1 MNIVKIQQD
10 LIKDCLNNKASDW
23 FIFSYKSAIALLN
36 KCQVFIF
43 PDRNFLLQESK
54 LKAAGVHSSDTFK
67 NVIEQEVHAE
77 SARKTGISKEFHG
90 KDCMELNKLGSNE
103 SIYVNKQLLRYYDK
117 NMSFKVINSKSPVFV
132 YEKDSLVGIVLPV
145 VSN

>member
-23 FIFSYKSAIALLN
+23 FIFSYKSAVVLLN
-36 KCQVFIF
+36 KCQVFVF
-43 PDRNFLLQESK
+43 PDKDFLLQESK

-67 NVIEQEVHAE
+67 NVIDQGVYAE
-77 SARKTGISKEFHG
+77 PARKTGISMEFHG

-103 SIYVNKQLLRYYDK
+103 PIYINKQLLKYYGK
-117 NMSFKVINSKSPVFV
+117 NISFKMIDSKSPVFV
-132 YEKDSLVGIVLPV
+132 YEKDILVGIVLPV
-145 VSN
+145 VLN

>member
-10 LIKDCLNNKASDW
+10 LIKDCLNNKASNW

-36 KCQVFIF
+36 KYQVFIF

-77 SARKTGISKEFHG
+77 PARKTGISKEFHG

-103 SIYVNKQLLRYYDK
+103 PIYVNKQLLKYYGK
-117 NMSFKVINSKSPVFV
+117 SMSFKVIDSKSPVFV
-132 YEKDSLVGIVLPV
+132 YEKDSLVGVVLPV

>member
-23 FIFSYKSAIALLN
+23 FIFSYKSAVVLLN
-36 KCQVFIF
+36 KCQVFVF
-43 PDRNFLLQESK
+43 PDKDFLLQESK

-67 NVIEQEVHAE
+67 NVIDQGVYAE
-77 SARKTGISKEFHG
+77 PARKTGISMEFHG

-103 SIYVNKQLLRYYDK
+103 PIYINKQLLKYYGK
-117 NMSFKVINSKSPVFV
+117 I
-132 YEKDSLVGIVLPV
+132 
-145 VSN
+145 

>member
-77 SARKTGISKEFHG
+77 PARKTGISKEFHG

>member
-1 MNIVKIQQD
+1 MNIAKIQQD

-23 FIFSYKSAIALLN
+23 FIFSYKSAVVLLN

-43 PDRNFLLQESK
+43 PDKDFLLQESK

-67 NVIEQEVHAE
+67 NVIDQRVYAE
-77 SARKTGISKEFHG
+77 PARKTGISMEFRG

-103 SIYVNKQLLRYYDK
+103 PIYINKQLLKYYGK
-117 NMSFKVINSKSPVFV
+117 NISFKVIDSKSPVFV
-132 YEKDSLVGIVLPV
+132 YEKDTLVGIVLPV
-145 VSN
+145 VLN

>member
-10 LIKDCLNNKASDW
+10 LIKDCLNNKASNW

-77 SARKTGISKEFHG
+77 PARKTGISKEFHG

-103 SIYVNKQLLRYYDK
+103 LIYVNKQLLKYYGK
-117 NMSFKVINSKSPVFV
+117 NISFKVIDSKSPVFV
-132 YEKDSLVGIVLPV
+132 YEKGSLVGIVLPV
-145 VSN
+145 VLN